1 MTPLRQRMIEEMRIR
16 NYSPHTEANYIRR
29 VRKFAEH
36 FKRSPE
42 LLGAE
47 EIRQFQAHLV
57 MQGTVS
63 PESVGQF
70 TAALKFLYA
79 HVLKRDD
86 LEIAQ
91 LAFPKKPRRLPIV
104 LTAEEVLRLLC
115 SVRDVKERAMLTTA
129 YGAGLRVAEVAQLK
143 VSDID
148 SNRMVIRVEQGKGR
162 KDRYVPLS
170 VALLTL
176 LRDYWKVHRPQT
188 WLFPG
193 RDPEMPITPRAIGRI
208 CLRARNAAGMTRK
221 VSPHTL
227 RHCFATH
234 LLEAGTNVR
243 VIQLLLGHRSLSTTA
258 RYLTITGDEILH
270 TKTPLD
276 LVTKMV

>member
-1 MTPLRQRMIEEMRIR
+1 MIEEMRIR
-16 NYSPHTEANYIRR
+16 NYSRHTESQYIRR
-29 VRKFAEH
+29 VHQFAKH

-42 LLGAE
+42 ELGAE
-47 EIRQFQAHLV
+47 EVRQFQAHLV

-63 PESVGQF
+63 HEVVGQF

-86 LEIAQ
+86 VEIARIV
-91 LAFPKKPRRLPIV
+91 LPKKARRLPIV
-104 LTAEEVLRLLC
+104 ITAEEVLRMLC
-115 SVRDVKERAMLTTA
+115 LVRDVRERAMLTTTYA
-129 YGAGLRVAEVAQLK
+129 AGLRVSEVSRLK

-148 SNRMVIRVEQGKGR
+148 SKRMVIRVEQGKGG

-176 LRDYWKVHRPQT
+176 LRDYWKVHRPKT

-193 RDPEMPITPRAIGRI
+193 RHPERPITPRAIGRI
-208 CLRARNAAGMTRK
+208 CMKARKAAGITRK
-221 VSPHTL
+221 VSLHTL
-227 RHCFATH
+227 RHCFASH

-258 RYLTITGDEILH
+258 RYLTVAGDEILH
-270 TKTPLD
+270 TRTPLD